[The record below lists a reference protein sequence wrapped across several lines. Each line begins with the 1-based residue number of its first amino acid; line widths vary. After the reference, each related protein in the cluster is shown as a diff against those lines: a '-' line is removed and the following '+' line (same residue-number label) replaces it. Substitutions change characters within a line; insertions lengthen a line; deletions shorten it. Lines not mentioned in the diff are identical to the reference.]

1 MDVNVESDTETP
13 QNTET
18 PENTEKGN
26 SSRSCLILILAV
38 SAVWGFC
45 IGLLPDESNILYF
58 VDYAA
63 PIAMLVCALVW
74 CTVDSAR
81 YDFFLTR
88 RWYLFLLAFFV
99 VAFPYYIF
107 VTRGLAGL
115 KIIAYALVFVAIC
128 AALLFI
134 SAGLGALLA
143 TVAFD
148 MH

>member
-1 MDVNVESDTETP
+1 MDVEVESDREGP
-13 QNTET
+13 QS
-18 PENTEKGN
+18 TEKGN
-26 SSRSCLILILAV
+26 SSRSCLILILGV

-45 IGLLPDESNILYF
+45 LGLLPDGSDILYF

-63 PIAMLVCALVW
+63 PIALLVCALVW
-74 CTVDSAR
+74 CTIDSAR

-115 KIIAYALVFVAIC
+115 RIMAYALVFVAIC
-128 AALLFI
+128 VALFFI